1 MRFGIST
8 HLVHGEP
15 LGREHLADIAAH
27 GFEEI
32 ELFATRSHFDYHD
45 EAAIARLGGW
55 LRDTGLVLHSVHAP
69 ISMSFVDG
77 VWSPPL
83 SNASSDAPARQAAV
97 AETVAALNVAR
108 RVPFPYLVL
117 HLGVPDALGPAPAV
131 NSADAARRSLEEIH
145 EAAAPL
151 GVRVAVEVIPNA
163 LSSPGALVRLLEDEL
178 ELPDVGLCLDYGHAF
193 LIGDLVDAIEEVAGH
208 LVTTHLHDNGGK
220 TDDHRLPFD
229 GGIDWATALAATQ
242 KVGYDGT
249 LMFELDG
256 GASPRAVLDRTR
268 HVRNRF
274 GELMI

>member
-8 HLVHGEP
+8 HLFHGVP

-27 GFEEI
+27 GFEEV
-32 ELFATRSHFDYHD
+32 ELFATRSHFAYHD
-45 EAAIARLGGW
+45 EAAVGRLEGW
-55 LRDTGLVLHSVHAP
+55 LRDTGLALHSVHAP

-77 VWSPPL
+77 VWSPAL
-83 SNASSDAPARQAAV
+83 SNASSDARARRAAV
-97 AETVAALNVAR
+97 AEAVAALGIAR

-117 HLGVPDALGPAPAV
+117 HLGVPDTLASAPGV
-131 NSADAARRSLEEIH
+131 NSPDAARRSLEEIH

-151 GVRVAVEVIPNA
+151 GVQVAVEVIPNA
-163 LSSPGALVRLLEDEL
+163 LSSPGALVTLLEDEL

-193 LIGDLVDAIEEVAGH
+193 LLGDVVDAIEEVAGH
-208 LVTTHLHDNGGK
+208 LVTTHLHDNGGE
-220 TDDHRLPFD
+220 TDDHRMPFD

-274 GELMI
+274 RELMI